1 MSSDRSSMRDVAR
14 VAGVSLATVSYVL
27 NDGPKPVAEATRER
41 VLAAIRHTGYRAGGR
56 GRSRTRSLT
65 IGAIVPDASNTFFS
79 QALAGAESI
88 LSEPGHVL
96 LVASSDDDPA
106 RELQALEALARARV
120 DGLIVTPCADVPVEV
135 ERLSSRGV
143 PVVLMDREGGSTDL
157 NRVVMDNY
165 GSAFQ
170 ATRLLIESGH
180 RRIALVNGL
189 QKVST
194 ARERLRGYRDALDRA
209 GLAVD
214 ERYVRLGPFT
224 VEHGRQGTLDLLSL
238 PQRPDAIFSSSGIL
252 TTGVIWSLRAR
263 RLRWPEDIAVVGYG
277 DVVWASLVTPTLTVV
292 EQPAAELGETAARLL
307 MASNGDSG
315 QGQRL
320 VLESHLI
327 LRESHRRLVLEGIS
341 SA

>member
-1 MSSDRSSMRDVAR
+1 
-14 VAGVSLATVSYVL
+14 
-27 NDGPKPVAEATRER
+27 
-41 VLAAIRHTGYRAGGR
+41 
-56 GRSRTRSLT
+56 
-65 IGAIVPDASNTFFS
+65 
-79 QALAGAESI
+79 
-88 LSEPGHVL
+88 
-96 LVASSDDDPA
+96 
-106 RELQALEALARARV
+106 
-120 DGLIVTPCADVPVEV
+120 VPVEV

-194 ARERLRGYRDALDRA
+194 ARERLRGYRDALDWA

-214 ERYVRLGPFT
+214 ERYVRLGPFS
-224 VEHGRQGTLDLLSL
+224 VEHGRQATLDLLSL
-238 PQRPDAIFSSSGIL
+238 PQRPDAIFSSSVIL
-252 TTGVIWSLRAR
+252 TAGVIWSLRAR

-315 QGQRL
+315 RGQRL

-327 LRESHRRLVLEGIS
+327 LRESHRRLVLEGVA